1 MEKSSNKESS
11 RSSSLLDLAIDYNE
25 NDSVLS
31 GFSELA
37 CLASGAMYSQINLID
52 DENQWTVAECG
63 MNFDHIPVE
72 QSVCFVTINRE
83 DVYEIKDF
91 TSDPDFKDHPFV
103 TNSPFLKYY
112 LGFPFTDENGVYIGT
127 ICLLHTETLDL
138 SENQMHSLSVMSEQ
152 ISAYLNHKK
161 ELANANSRL
170 IKQDSLVTKIR
181 HDIRGPL
188 SGIIG
193 FASLIEEEITDARL
207 LRNLG
212 LIKQSSKNLLEYAEQ
227 SLTNEVNN
235 TDQNHNTD
243 IGTIIERIKSL
254 YAMQS
259 KLKDIDLDFENRY
272 PEITTIYNL
281 APNHLIN
288 IVGNVVSNAIK
299 FSPNQSNIKILIDD
313 QKPDSKSNEHI
324 MISVTDNGPGIPA
337 DKLQSLNN
345 LEVVDSG
352 QVDSDSRVSGFGIG
366 LVEALR
372 LLVKK
377 EGRFII
383 TSEIDKG
390 TSVQLFFLK

>member
-112 LGFPFTDENGVYIGT
+112 LGFPFTDENEVYIGT

-352 QVDSDSRVSGFGIG
+352 QVDSNSRVSGFGIG

-377 EGRFII
+377 DGRFII